1 MIEEI
6 KKHKPYGA
14 THWKSGKYYIKTINN
29 EWLIYPNSR
38 KTSPFRA
45 GI

>member
-29 EWLIYPNSR
+29 EWLIYSEGNSIQ
-38 KTSPFRA
+38 TTHHS
-45 GI
+45 